1 MFIRAME
8 RSDFPRECTYHNEAA
23 MNLLETPTEA
33 RRRLEM
39 QLGEFGIPSKFT
51 DEIVGHHTLVNYNK
65 GSMIF
70 LQGSPADLLSCVFTG
85 LVKVYCPRSD
95 GTRILVKL
103 AGAGDLIGHV
113 DYIDSRGR
121 RAQVFEVEAL
131 TKCSV
136 ALCTREHIIKLLQSL
151 DHGTLLQMIER
162 LNTAWSSMAQ
172 WFGTFLGMSFRE
184 RLEVVLHELGAK
196 FGVRDK
202 RGILLMP
209 ELSHADI
216 ADIIGSSRP
225 MVSRLIAE
233 MTEEGH
239 LLRQG
244 KQFVLREPFAGGE
257 SDSANQLKER
267 RNSYQESSP
276 PLGRPLFKRP
286 AGEKNGRLP
295 VSHVVLPLSKRVPKD
310 SASERRE
317 AC

>member
-1 MFIRAME
+1 MFMRTME

-70 LQGSPADLLSCVFTG
+70 LQGSPADLLFWVFTG
-85 LVKVYCPRSD
+85 LVKVYCPHSD
-95 GTRILVKL
+95 GTRIMVKL
-103 AGAGDLIGHV
+103 AGPGDLIGHV
-113 DYIDSRGR
+113 DYIDFRGR

-131 TKCSV
+131 TRCSV
-136 ALCTREHIIKLLQSL
+136 ALFTRDHVIKLLQSV
-151 DHGTLLQMIER
+151 DHGSLLQMIER
-162 LNTAWSSMAQ
+162 LNTLWSSMAQ
-172 WFGTFLGMSFRE
+172 WFGAFLGMSFRE
-184 RLEVVLHELGAK
+184 RLEVILHELGAK

-209 ELSHADI
+209 ELSHADL
-216 ADIIGSSRP
+216 ADMIGSSRP

-244 KQFVLREPFAGGE
+244 KQFVLLEPFAGGE
-257 SDSANQLKER
+257 SDSANQLKDR
-267 RNSYQESSP
+267 RSSYQESS
-276 PLGRPLFKRP
+276 RPLERPVFKRSVL
-286 AGEKNGRLP
+286 EKNGRLP
-295 VSHVVLPLSKRVPKD
+295 VSPVVPPLSKRGPNGL
-310 SASERRE
+310 RI
-317 AC
+317 

>member
-1 MFIRAME
+1 
-8 RSDFPRECTYHNEAA
+8 

-33 RRRLEM
+33 RCRLEM

-151 DHGTLLQMIER
+151 DHATLLQVIER
-162 LNTAWSSMAQ
+162 LTRRGPRWPSGSALFWECHSGRGSKSRSTNWAQSS
-172 WFGTFLGMSFRE
+172 G
-184 RLEVVLHELGAK
+184 
-196 FGVRDK
+196 
-202 RGILLMP
+202 
-209 ELSHADI
+209 
-216 ADIIGSSRP
+216 
-225 MVSRLIAE
+225 
-233 MTEEGH
+233 
-239 LLRQG
+239 
-244 KQFVLREPFAGGE
+244 
-257 SDSANQLKER
+257 
-267 RNSYQESSP
+267 
-276 PLGRPLFKRP
+276 
-286 AGEKNGRLP
+286 
-295 VSHVVLPLSKRVPKD
+295 
-310 SASERRE
+310 
-317 AC
+317 